1 MHSPN
6 ELVSLDDLDRAATLI
21 AAACRAVSASTDFTD
36 R

>member
-6 ELVSLDDLDRAATLI
+6 ELVSLSDLDRAATLI
-21 AAACRAVSASTDFTD
+21 AEACRKVGRGTDFTE